1 MRFNMVANQEDSIL
15 ALLAG
20 FLAPIFIP
28 LGFGSWKMVTSLISG
43 FLAKESVVSM
53 LTVLYGGAAG
63 LQEAISPA
71 VAFSFLVFCL
81 LYTPCVAAVAA
92 VRREGGRIAALKMVL
107 FQCAVAWVVAYFV
120 RLIGLLV
127 TGA

>member
-1 MRFNMVANQEDSIL
+1 
-15 ALLAG
+15 
-20 FLAPIFIP
+20 
-28 LGFGSWKMVTSLISG
+28 MVTSLISG

-107 FQCAVAWVVAYFV
+107 FQCAVAWVVAYLV